1 MIGKRRIA
9 RTQESLNDEWAKYDR
24 ERKMLTDEQKKF
36 EKSRDEFNA
45 RVKDE
50 EKALKKRVKT
60 CEDKEKKV
68 DEAQRRFEMKKESF
82 EKTKQRIMRESK
94 RVEKTKKELDSQK
107 AEIDATQK
115 KHEKQM
121 KKLQRTKEECERAQN
136 AFLLKVQ
143 PWQKKLVKIR
153 KLKENVRKET
163 LDARLQYENEFEEK
177 LAKWVNQWELKNEE
191 LQQREASLQK
201 STSSLLDREEDLKS
215 WSSEL
220 ETFQEK
226 LNEKQEYIISCRIDE
241 REEDLKQKLDD
252 LVKEEKR
259 FQERQEKLGEWEKT
273 QIAKMKEYEEKM
285 IDLVERE
292 AKVDQIKKDCLQKD
306 AIRDKQMKEL
316 EEREAKF
323 LEVVNTFTAE
333 RGKFEGERKE
343 FHRWRRKE
351 KRKIEDESKAS
362 KKKMK
367 KVETDLVELESRKE
381 KWLESAKKEVR
392 IDQQRMELEFLK
404 KMKRRE
410 AQSDTKMKLR
420 EKQMEAEMKRSVKK
434 ARQELQRSSGVNT
447 VRLNEIEDLIM
458 EKEAELQKL
467 HALVEAKRFEL
478 EDVEKDVERLEAIDV
493 DKIKTQVEQKLL
505 EKQEDWELEREIER
519 AEYEANIKHKERSLR
534 EELQIEMYAN
544 MDEERM
550 NMEDEIRN
558 GIAEKLRIQ
567 TESLDEYLSEDNFSW
582 MENQMQLLARKI
594 KLQQVHT
601 QLWLDQERSKLEKQ
615 RKDLESY
622 AAKTK
627 LTMCNSV
634 DTLAEKEQRLL
645 KREKKLKEQKEELQE
660 LKRELDRAK
669 KDLILMKGSSG
680 KLAPNGVEQ
689 AYSVKTYT
697 GGGRKNRSMV
707 RASKSSTRKKRR
719 NSIESSRS
727 ASVGGSRRGRSPGRR
742 TYRKPDVLETCPI
755 CKEQHMTSDMR
766 DHMVTH
772 ATKIKSNLYLGNCKN
787 AHDIEGLKKV
797 GITHILNCAREI
809 QPKGEDQEFVYKQ
822 LDLVDKSHQDILH
835 VMDEALK
842 FMFDAT
848 KKGGKLFV
856 HCQQGVSRSA
866 SFCCAFFMKRDGITL
881 DAALAI
887 LCCKRHIVQ
896 PNSGFLRQLREFE
909 VEIKKNKRK

>member
-1 MIGKRRIA
+1 
-9 RTQESLNDEWAKYDR
+9 
-24 ERKMLTDEQKKF
+24 
-36 EKSRDEFNA
+36 
-45 RVKDE
+45 VKIP
-50 EKALKKRVKT
+50 LS
-60 CEDKEKKV
+60 CE
-68 DEAQRRFEMKKESF
+68 ESF
-82 EKTKQRIMRESK
+82 EKNKQRIMRESK
-94 RVEKTKKELDSQK
+94 RVEKTKKEIDSQR

-121 KKLQRTKEECERAQN
+121 KKLKRTKEECERAQN

-191 LQQREASLQK
+191 LQEREASLQK
-201 STSSLLDREEDLKS
+201 STSSLIDREEDLKS

-220 ETFQEK
+220 ESFQEK
-226 LNEKQEYIISCRIDE
+226 LNEKQEYITSCRIDE
-241 REEDLKQKLDD
+241 READLKRKLEE

-273 QIAKMKEYEEKM
+273 QIAKMKEYEEK
-285 IDLVERE
+285 ITDLVERE
-292 AKVDQIKKDCLQKD
+292 ARIDQIKEECLQKD

-323 LEVVNTFTAE
+323 LEVVNTFTTE

-351 KRKIEDESKAS
+351 KRKIEDESKTS

-367 KVETDLVELESRKE
+367 KVESDLVELESRKE

-392 IDQQRMELEFLK
+392 IDQQRMELDFLK
-404 KMKRRE
+404 KIKRRE
-410 AQSDTKMKLR
+410 AQSDTKIKLR
-420 EKQMEAEMKRSVKK
+420 EKQMEAEMKRNIKK
-434 ARQELQRSSGVNT
+434 ARQELQRSSGNKNH
-447 VRLNEIEDLIM
+447 VRLNEVEDLIM

-478 EDVEKDVERLEAIDV
+478 EDVEKDVERLETMDA

-519 AEYEANIKHKERSLR
+519 AEYEASIKHKERSLR

-567 TESLDEYLSEDNFSW
+567 TEFLDEYLSEDNFSW

-594 KLQQVHT
+594 QLQQVHT
-601 QLWLDQERSKLEKQ
+601 QLWLDQQRSGLEKQ
-615 RKDLESY
+615 RKDLELY

-627 LTMCNSV
+627 LTMSNSV
-634 DTLAEKEQRLL
+634 DTLAEKEKRLI

-660 LKRELDRAK
+660 LKRDLDRAK
-669 KDLILMKGSSG
+669 KDLVLMKGNTG
-680 KLAPNGVEQ
+680 RLAPNGVEQ

-697 GGGRKNRSMV
+697 GGGRKNRSNV

-719 NSIESSRS
+719 NSIDSTRS
-727 ASVGGSRRGRSPGRR
+727 ANEKQTKLNITPTCEFRAYLYEAQIAEQGLCVSLNKQVIVSSAFEGVEIQYNGIVIKVEKGCRADKCGVKRGWLHDKVDDKFI
-742 TYRKPDVLETCPI
+742 YKPWVTEKVLDTVLGI
-755 CKEQHMTSDMR
+755 QFQ
-766 DHMVTH
+766 
-772 ATKIKSNLYLGNCKN
+772 SNLLNKVHGITGIMVVVDNYVVQFV
-787 AHDIEGLKKV
+787 EGESEKV
-797 GITHILNCAREI
+797 GRLIRNIGFDERIDRSTWKTLADFTTTSRFFPNWHMRFESKDSMQELVRRIFKLWKAEMGSQPSLNSKMRLSFAIMQLHNSKIFQTHIVDVNEFKSLQAEARVLGGFGRE
-809 QPKGEDQEFVYKQ
+809 
-822 LDLVDKSHQDILH
+822 
-835 VMDEALK
+835 EASEH
-842 FMFDAT
+842 T
-848 KKGGKLFV
+848 
-856 HCQQGVSRSA
+856 R
-866 SFCCAFFMKRDGITL
+866 CC
-881 DAALAI
+881 
-887 LCCKRHIVQ
+887 CCI
-896 PNSGFLRQLREFE
+896 S
-909 VEIKKNKRK
+909 